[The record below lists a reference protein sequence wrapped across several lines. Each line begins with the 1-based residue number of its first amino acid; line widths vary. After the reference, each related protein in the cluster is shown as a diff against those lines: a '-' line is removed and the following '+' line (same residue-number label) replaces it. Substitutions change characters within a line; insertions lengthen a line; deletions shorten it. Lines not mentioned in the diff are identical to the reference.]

1 MVPRRG
7 AKAELADYTPVKGCM
22 AIRPYGYAI
31 WELIQQGLDKR
42 FKATGH
48 VNAYFPLFI
57 PEKLLTREAE
67 HVEGFSPQVAW
78 VTRGGD
84 EDLEERL
91 AIRPTSEV
99 IIGTMYAKWIK
110 SWRDLPVLI
119 NQWANVVR
127 WEKVTRPFLRTT
139 EFLWQEGHTAHETE
153 GEAQDETMKILALYK
168 EFVET
173 ELAMPVIDGQKSES
187 EKFAGAS
194 RTYSIEALMGDG
206 RALQAGTSH
215 NLGQN
220 FAKAFEIQF
229 QGRDKTVQHAWT
241 TSWGVSTRL
250 IGGVIMTHGDDSG
263 LILPPRVAPTR
274 SSSCRSPRGN
284 WQETVLPKAREIQAD
299 LAAQGVRVMLDDRD
313 AYSPGWKFA
322 EWEMRGVPV
331 RLEIGP
337 KDIEKSQVM
346 LARRDTREKLPT
358 PMDGTR
364 GAQSAGL
371 LDDIQAVALPARR
384 QFREDHTQ
392 RVTSYD
398 EFKAVMEGRP
408 GFVIARWCGSGE
420 CEAQI
425 KAETQATLRNIP
437 FTGDV
442 RRWHVREVRSTR
454 DRRRRGSRS
463 RTDPNRRARLRR
475 KLSRRIGPSR
485 GDALECRVSPRDL
498 LAARNRT
505 ERLAKLMPPPGL
517 L

>member
-1 MVPRRG
+1 MAEQTATKGKDKDKKDALVTEITPQSEDFSRWYLDVVRR
-7 AKAELADYTPVKGCM
+7 AELADYTPVKGCM

-31 WELIQQGLDKR
+31 WELIQQGLDRR
-42 FKATGH
+42 FKQTGH

-57 PEKLLTREAE
+57 PESLLTREAE
-67 HVEGFSPQVAW
+67 HVEGFAPQVAW

-91 AIRPTSEV
+91 VVRPTSEA
-99 IIGTMYAKWIK
+99 IIGTMYSKWIK

-153 GEAQDETMKILALYK
+153 AEAQDETMKILDLYK

-173 ELAMPVIDGQKSES
+173 ELAMPVMAGLKSES

-263 LILPPRVAPTR
+263 LILPPRVAPYQVVIV
-274 SSSCRSPRGN
+274 PIARGN
-284 WQETVLPKAREIQAD
+284 WQETVLPRAREIESD
-299 LAAQGVRVMLDDRD
+299 LMRHGVRVMLDDRD
-313 AYSPGWKFA
+313 AYTPGWKFA
-322 EWEMRGVPV
+322 EWEMRGAPL

-358 PMDGTR
+358 PMDGLTPAIIALLETIQKNLFTR
-364 GAQSAGL
+364 
-371 LDDIQAVALPARR
+371 AVK
-384 QFREDHTQ
+384 FREDHTQ
-392 RVTSYD
+392 RVATYD
-398 EFKAVMEGRP
+398 EFKALMEGRP
-408 GFVIARWCGSGE
+408 GFVIAGWCGSAD

-425 KAETQATLRNIP
+425 KTETQATLRNIP
-437 FTGDV
+437 F
-442 RRWHVREVRSTR
+442 
-454 DRRRRGSRS
+454 GSE
-463 RTDPNRRARLRR
+463 
-475 KLSRRIGPSR
+475 RISGTCVKCGAP
-485 GDALECRVSPRDL
+485 
-498 LAARNRT
+498 AAG
-505 ERLAKLMPPPGL
+505 EAWFAKAY
-517 L
+517 

>member
-1 MVPRRG
+1 MAVHQQGGKTGGGKTAEKDALVTEITPQSEDFSRWYLDVVRS
-7 AKAELADYTPVKGCM
+7 AELADYTPVKGCM

-31 WELIQQGLDKR
+31 WELIQQGLDRR

-57 PEKLLTREAE
+57 PEKLLLREAE

-99 IIGTMYAKWIK
+99 IIGTLYAKWIK

-139 EFLWQEGHTAHETE
+139 EFLWQEGHTAHETAD
-153 GEAQDETMKILALYK
+153 EAQAETMKILGVYK
-168 EFVET
+168 EFAET
-173 ELAMPVIDGQKSES
+173 ELAIPVVDGQKSES

-229 QGRDKTVQHAWT
+229 QGRDKSLQYAYT

-263 LILPPRVAPTR
+263 LILPPRVAPYQVVIVPIT
-274 SSSCRSPRGN
+274 RGN
-284 WQETVLPKAREIQAD
+284 WRETVLPKAQAIKSD
-299 LAAQGVRVMLDDRD
+299 LEAQGVRVLLDDSD
-313 AYSPGWKFA
+313 ANTPGWKFA
-322 EWEMRGVPV
+322 EWEMRGVPL

-337 KDIEKSQVM
+337 KDIEKSQVV
-346 LARRDTREKLPT
+346 LARRDTREKT
-358 PMDGTR
+358 PAAIDGLAATVT
-364 GAQSAGL
+364 SL
-371 LDDIQAVALPARR
+371 LAAIQQALYDRALK
-384 QFREDHTQ
+384 FREDHTQ
-392 RVTSYD
+392 RVATYD
-398 EFKAVMEGRP
+398 ELKAIMEGRP
-408 GFVIARWCGSGE
+408 GFVIAGWCGSAE

-437 FTGDV
+437 FSAAVADGTCVKCG
-442 RRWHVREVRSTR
+442 R
-454 DRRRRGSRS
+454 
-463 RTDPNRRARLRR
+463 
-475 KLSRRIGPSR
+475 PSI
-485 GDALECRVSPRDL
+485 GDAWF
-498 LAARNRT
+498 
-505 ERLAKLMPPPGL
+505 AKAY
-517 L
+517 